1 MIGTMKTNLKKIFA
15 LSLISFAL
23 CGCNEGANVAI
34 LKVGFDKCIGT
45 SSPTPQVGLA
55 FTSKSK
61 QSLNA
66 AFDVYVGARKGFSE
80 DWENDLWGCN
90 PGYGKF
96 AINREIKTEA
106 GETFKNDYM
115 IIDDFPNEEKY
126 LLTYE
131 TIEGT
136 VDGVIPHYS
145 GYIEDT
151 FDFSSIDLAK
161 GKIGYHIVFYDDIN
175 QKLFDENVY
184 LYGIYWV
191 GTMNFEKVNE
201 EVVLSI

>member
-1 MIGTMKTNLKKIFA
+1 MINAMKTNLKKIFA
-15 LSLISFAL
+15 ISIISLTL

-34 LKVGFDKCIGT
+34 LKVGFDKCSG
-45 SSPTPQVGLA
+45 SSAPTPQVRLA
-55 FTSKSK
+55 FTSKNK

-66 AFDVYVGARKGFSE
+66 TFDVYVGARKGFFE
-80 DWENDLWGCN
+80 DWKNDLWGCN

-106 GETFKNDYM
+106 DETFKNDYM

-145 GYIEDT
+145 GHIADA
-151 FDFSSIDLAK
+151 FDFSSINLMK
-161 GKIGYHIVFYDDIN
+161 GKIGYFIVYYDDIN
-175 QKLFDENVY
+175 KKPFDENVY
-184 LYGIYWV
+184 QYGIYWG
-191 GTMNFEKVNE
+191 GTMNFEKNDGKIVFS
-201 EVVLSI
+201 V

>member
-1 MIGTMKTNLKKIFA
+1 MINTMKTNLKKVFA
-15 LSLISFAL
+15 ISIISLTL
-23 CGCNEGANVAI
+23 CGCNEGENATI
-34 LKVGFDKCIGT
+34 LKVGFDKCSG
-45 SSPTPQVGLA
+45 SSAPTPQVGLA
-55 FTSKSK
+55 FTSKNK

-66 AFDVYVGARKGFSE
+66 TFDVYVGARKGFSV
-80 DWENDLWGCN
+80 DWKNNLWGCN

-106 GETFKNDYM
+106 DEMFKNDYM

-145 GYIEDT
+145 GHIADG
-151 FDFSSIDLAK
+151 FDFSTIDLAK
-161 GKIGYHIVFYDDIN
+161 GKIGYFIVYYDDIN
-175 QKLFDENVY
+175 KKPIEENVY
-184 LYGIYWV
+184 QYGIYWG
-191 GTMNFEKVNE
+191 GTMNFEKTDGEIVFS
-201 EVVLSI
+201 V

>member
-1 MIGTMKTNLKKIFA
+1 MKTNLKKIFA
-15 LSLISFAL
+15 ISIVSLTL
-23 CGCNEGANVAI
+23 CGCNEGTNVAV
-34 LKVGFDKCIGT
+34 LKVGFDKYSG
-45 SSPTPQVGLA
+45 SSAPTPQVGLA
-55 FTSKSK
+55 FTSKNK

-66 AFDVYVGARKGFSE
+66 TFDVYVGTRKGFSE
-80 DWENDLWGCN
+80 DWKNDLWGCN

-106 GETFKNDYM
+106 DETFKNDYM

-145 GYIEDT
+145 GYIEDM

-161 GKIGYHIVFYDDIN
+161 GKIGYFIVYYDDIN
-175 QKLFDENVY
+175 KKPFEENVY
-184 LYGIYWV
+184 QYGIYWG
-191 GTMNFEKVNE
+191 GTMNFEKTDGEIVFS
-201 EVVLSI
+201 V

>member
-1 MIGTMKTNLKKIFA
+1 MKTNLKKIFA

-23 CGCNEGANVAI
+23 CGCNEGTNVAI

-136 VDGVIPHYS
+136 VDGVITHYS

-161 GKIGYHIVFYDDIN
+161 GKS
-175 QKLFDENVY
+175 
-184 LYGIYWV
+184 
-191 GTMNFEKVNE
+191 GTTSFFTM
-201 EVVLSI
+201 I

>member
-66 AFDVYVGARKGFSE
+66 AFYVYVGSKKGFSE
-80 DWENDLWGCN
+80 DWENDL
-90 PGYGKF
+90 
-96 AINREIKTEA
+96 
-106 GETFKNDYM
+106 
-115 IIDDFPNEEKY
+115 
-126 LLTYE
+126 
-131 TIEGT
+131 
-136 VDGVIPHYS
+136 
-145 GYIEDT
+145 
-151 FDFSSIDLAK
+151 
-161 GKIGYHIVFYDDIN
+161 
-175 QKLFDENVY
+175 
-184 LYGIYWV
+184 
-191 GTMNFEKVNE
+191 
-201 EVVLSI
+201 

>member
-1 MIGTMKTNLKKIFA
+1 M
-15 LSLISFAL
+15 
-23 CGCNEGANVAI
+23 
-34 LKVGFDKCIGT
+34 
-45 SSPTPQVGLA
+45 
-55 FTSKSK
+55 
-61 QSLNA
+61 
-66 AFDVYVGARKGFSE
+66 
-80 DWENDLWGCN
+80 ENDLWGCN

-136 VDGVIPHYS
+136 VDGVIPHYR

-184 LYGIYWV
+184 LYGIYWG